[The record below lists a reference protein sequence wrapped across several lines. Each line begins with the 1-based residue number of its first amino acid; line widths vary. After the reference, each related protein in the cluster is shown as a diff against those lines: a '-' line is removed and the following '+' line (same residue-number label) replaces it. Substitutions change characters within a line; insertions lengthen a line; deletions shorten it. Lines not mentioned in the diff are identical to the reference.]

1 MIKISEKDKLRWDQ
15 MAVHEASL
23 KARGFIRIAGL
34 DEAGR
39 GPLAGPVIAAAVV
52 LCEEPIYGLNDSKR
66 LTVKRREALY
76 DQIMNTCEVAI
87 AQVGPLDI
95 DHMNILNATKMAMRM
110 ALLTLA
116 PVNMALFDAMTID
129 DVDCA
134 QESLIKGDL
143 KVNAIAAASI
153 VAKVTRDRL
162 MCLYD
167 SEYPE
172 YRFSQHKGYGTATH
186 MEILRRLGPT
196 PIHRRTFLRWL

>member
-1 MIKISEKDKLRWDQ
+1 MIRITEKDKHRW
-15 MAVHEASL
+15 EAMSAPEALL
-23 KARGFIRIAGL
+23 KAKGYVRIAGL

-39 GPLAGPVIAAAVV
+39 GPLAGPVVAAAVI

-66 LTVKRREALY
+66 LTLKRREALY
-76 DQIMNTCEVAI
+76 DQILDTCEVSI

-110 ALLTLA
+110 ALLTLET
-116 PVNMALFDAMTID
+116 VDMALFDAIRLD
-129 DVDCA
+129 DIDCA

-162 MCLYD
+162 MALYD
-167 SEYPE
+167 REYPE
-172 YRFSQHKGYGTATH
+172 YGFSQHKGYGTAAH
-186 MEILRRLGPT
+186 MDVLRRLGPT
-196 PIHRRTFLRWL
+196 PIHRRSFLRWL